1 VADDFRRIL
10 KNPSLPRGVISLD
23 GSLNY
28 QSEPN
33 RPALETVS
41 LDGRMSSRELSMKTP
56 SVNAQIRDLGAHY
69 KIQNGNAE
77 VENIHANLLGGS
89 LDGKLVIR
97 DLAGASR
104 ARFQAAIKNISLQ
117 DAAAASGNRS
127 TLEQAR
133 LTGRF
138 NANADATWAKTMSNL
153 IAHADATI
161 QAAIGKGT
169 PTPLNGVIHA
179 DYAAAHKELGLNQSY
194 IKTPQ
199 TTITMNGHISQNCN
213 LAVRMQSNNLH
224 ELELLAD
231 NFRKPTPGQPQEP
244 MDLYG
249 TATLN
254 ASVTGSTSN
263 PRINGQLLA
272 SNLKVKG
279 SSWRVLRT
287 NIDASPSRVSL
298 SNGDLEAATQG
309 RINFNVEARLDHWKY
324 TPSSP
329 ISVQLSAAQL
339 SVADLERLAN
349 KTYPITGTLAVNVS
363 VHGTQLNP
371 VGQGNISLVNAKV
384 SNEPIQSVNLRFQ
397 GNGNAVDANLNV
409 KMPAGTTQAYLTYF
423 PKTEAYQAQLQ
434 TNNLRLEKLRTV
446 QDRNLQINGGLNLN
460 ASGRG
465 TLKSPELTASL
476 QIPTLQVQKQTIKGI
491 TFNADVRDH
500 IANLALNSDVA
511 ETYVKASGT
520 VGIEAPY
527 MANLRLDTG
536 RINFQP
542 LVAIYAP
549 AQAPNMGGQTELH
562 ATLRGPLAEK
572 SRMEAHI
579 EVPVLTANYKDVKLA
594 ATKPIRLDYQ
604 NEVATL
610 QPTAIQGTGTDIQ
623 MQGRVPINN
632 RKAASFLVEGT
643 VDLQVAQMLMPDV
656 QSSGQLK
663 FDVNSQKYGGGNI
676 QGHIQVVNAN
686 FQSQSAPLGLTNGN
700 GVIDVTRD
708 RLQIV
713 NLQGQVGG
721 GTITAKGG
729 VAYHPSVQFDLGLAA
744 NNIRLRYPDGV
755 RAVLTSNLSLT
766 GTPQAGLLAGQ
777 VRIEHVSFTNDF
789 DLSNFIDQF
798 SGESSSPPSPGLA
811 ENIKLNIT
819 VQSTSQMNLVS
830 SQVSL
835 QGNANLR
842 VAGTAADPV
851 ILGRATLTG
860 GELFLRGKRFV
871 IQNGTIAFLNPVET
885 EPVVNLQVNTTV
897 EQYNIALHFQGPVQ
911 HLRTTYTSDPAL
923 PPVDII
929 NLLVRGQ
936 TTEQANANPTNA
948 TLGAESLVAGQV
960 TGQLSSKIQKFA
972 GISNLSIDPTLGGD
986 QNNPGARV
994 AIQQRVTGNLYVTFA
1009 TDVTSTQREEIQI
1022 EYKFNPRWSVS
1033 GTRDQNGGFALDGKY
1048 HKSF

>member
-1 VADDFRRIL
+1 
-10 KNPSLPRGVISLD
+10 
-23 GSLNY
+23 
-28 QSEPN
+28 
-33 RPALETVS
+33 
-41 LDGRMSSRELSMKTP
+41 
-56 SVNAQIRDLGAHY
+56 
-69 KIQNGNAE
+69 
-77 VENIHANLLGGS
+77 
-89 LDGKLVIR
+89 
-97 DLAGASR
+97 
-104 ARFQAAIKNISLQ
+104 
-117 DAAAASGNRS
+117 
-127 TLEQAR
+127 
-133 LTGRF
+133 
-138 NANADATWAKTMSNL
+138 
-153 IAHADATI
+153 
-161 QAAIGKGT
+161 
-169 PTPLNGVIHA
+169 
-179 DYAAAHKELGLNQSY
+179 
-194 IKTPQ
+194 
-199 TTITMNGHISQNCN
+199 
-213 LAVRMQSNNLH
+213 
-224 ELELLAD
+224 
-231 NFRKPTPGQPQEP
+231 
-244 MDLYG
+244 
-249 TATLN
+249 
-254 ASVTGSTSN
+254 
-263 PRINGQLLA
+263 
-272 SNLKVKG
+272 
-279 SSWRVLRT
+279 
-287 NIDASPSRVSL
+287 
-298 SNGDLEAATQG
+298 
-309 RINFNVEARLDHWKY
+309 
-324 TPSSP
+324 
-329 ISVQLSAAQL
+329 
-339 SVADLERLAN
+339 
-349 KTYPITGTLAVNVS
+349 
-363 VHGTQLNP
+363 
-371 VGQGNISLVNAKV
+371 
-384 SNEPIQSVNLRFQ
+384 
-397 GNGNAVDANLNV
+397 
-409 KMPAGTTQAYLTYF
+409 
-423 PKTEAYQAQLQ
+423 
-434 TNNLRLEKLRTV
+434 
-446 QDRNLQINGGLNLN
+446 
-460 ASGRG
+460 
-465 TLKSPELTASL
+465 
-476 QIPTLQVQKQTIKGI
+476 
-491 TFNADVRDH
+491 
-500 IANLALNSDVA
+500 
-511 ETYVKASGT
+511 
-520 VGIEAPY
+520 
-527 MANLRLDTG
+527 
-536 RINFQP
+536 
-542 LVAIYAP
+542 
-549 AQAPNMGGQTELH
+549 MGGQTELH